1 MDRVSYF
8 FPRGPEVVDWAGRLS
23 RRGYRPDPMKAALA
37 QIAPKLAD
45 VAANLDLHADVV
57 ARAAEAGAD
66 LVLFPEL
73 SLTGYVLMEAAPETA
88 LTLDS
93 APMKRLAE
101 LSRTAAFAVGFVEE
115 APGGKFFNSAAFFD
129 RGALV
134 HVHRK
139 VYLPTHGV
147 FDEARHFA
155 AGDRMRVFETRFGR
169 VGMLVCRDFWH
180 LGPAYVLA
188 CQDMDVLLVLSAS
201 PGRGAT
207 GDTGRFKS
215 TVSVS
220 LLGDVYARSFGCH
233 VLHANRVGVEEGVT
247 FSGASEAFGPRGE
260 LLVRAKD
267 LDEDLPVV
275 EIDPATRRSARLT
288 MPFLKEER
296 PHLILRELQRVLA
309 ERASPG
315 Y

>member
-1 MDRVSYF
+1 MA
-8 FPRGPEVVDWAGRLS
+8 PLATLP
-23 RRGYRPDPMKAALA
+23 PMRAALA

-45 VAANLDLHADVV
+45 FPANLELHADAVR
-57 ARAAEAGAD
+57 RAAAAGAE
-66 LVLFPEL
+66 LVVFPEL
-73 SLTGYVLMEAAPETA
+73 SLTGYVLMEAAPEVSIP
-88 LTLDS
+88 LD
-93 APMKRLAE
+93 APEMARLAE
-101 LSRTAAFAVGFVEE
+101 ISKTAAIAVGFVEE
-115 APGGKFFNSAAFFD
+115 APGGRFFNSAAFFD
-129 RGALV
+129 RGRLV

-139 VYLPTHGV
+139 VYLPTHGI

-188 CQDMDVLLVLSAS
+188 CQDMDILCVLSAS

-207 GDTGRFKS
+207 AGDGRFAS

-220 LLGDVYARSFGCH
+220 LLGDCYARSFGCH
-233 VLHANRVGVEEGVT
+233 VLHTNRAGVEEGVT

-260 LLVRAKD
+260 RLARAKD
-267 LDEDLPVV
+267 LEEDLALV
-275 EIDPATRRSARLT
+275 EIDPAARRSARLS

-296 PHLILRELQRVLA
+296 PHMILRELQRVLA
-309 ERASPG
+309 DRSTPG

>member
-1 MDRVSYF
+1 
-8 FPRGPEVVDWAGRLS
+8 
-23 RRGYRPDPMKAALA
+23 MKAALA

-45 VAANLDLHADVV
+45 VAANLELHAET
-57 ARAAEAGAD
+57 ARRAAAGGAE
-66 LVLFPEL
+66 LVVFPEL
-73 SLTGYVLMEAAPETA
+73 SLTGYVLMEAAPEVA
-88 LTLDS
+88 VTLDS
-93 APMKRLAE
+93 PEMKRLAQI
-101 LSRTAAFAVGFVEE
+101 SKTAALAVGFVEE
-115 APGGKFFNSAAFFD
+115 APGGKFFNSAAFLD

-188 CQDMDVLLVLSAS
+188 CQDLDVLCVLSAS

-207 GDTGRFKS
+207 GESGRFKS

-220 LLGDVYARSFGCH
+220 LLGDCYARSFGCH
-233 VLHANRVGVEEGVT
+233 VLHANRAGVEEGVT

-267 LDEDLPVV
+267 LDPDLAFVDV
-275 EIDPATRRSARLT
+275 DPAARRAARLS

-296 PHLILRELQRVLA
+296 PHLVLRELQRVLA
-309 ERASPG
+309 ERSATG

>member
-1 MDRVSYF
+1 MAARRRQWAESRTGAKFPPTDIVS
-8 FPRGPEVVDWAGRLS
+8 A
-23 RRGYRPDPMKAALA
+23 MKAALA

-45 VAANLDLHADVV
+45 VAANLDLTADVV
-57 ARAAEAGAD
+57 ARAAKAGAE
-66 LVLFPEL
+66 LVVFPEL
-73 SLTGYVLMEAAPETA
+73 SLTGYVLMETAPETA
-88 LTLDS
+88 LRLDS
-93 APMKRLAE
+93 APIARLAE

-129 RGALV
+129 RGALL

-188 CQDMDVLLVLSAS
+188 CQDIDVLCVLSAS
-201 PGRGAT
+201 PGRGVG
-207 GDTGRFKS
+207 GDDGRFQS
-215 TVSVS
+215 VVSVA

-233 VLHANRVGVEEGVT
+233 VLHANRVGCEEGVT
-247 FSGASEAFGPRGE
+247 FSGASEAWGPSGD

-267 LDEDLPVV
+267 LDADLAFV
-275 EIDPATRRSARLT
+275 EVDPAARRAARLR

-309 ERASPG
+309 ERSAAG

>member
-1 MDRVSYF
+1 MR
-8 FPRGPEVVDWAGRLS
+8 
-23 RRGYRPDPMKAALA
+23 AALA

-57 ARAAEAGAD
+57 RRAAAGGAE
-66 LVLFPEL
+66 LVVFPEL
-73 SLTGYVLMEAAPETA
+73 SLTGYVLMEAAPEVA
-88 LTLDS
+88 VALDS
-93 APMKRLAE
+93 PQMKRLAE
-101 LSRTAAFAVGFVEE
+101 ISKTAAIAVGFVEE
-115 APGGKFFNSAAFFD
+115 APGGKFFNSAAFLD
-129 RGALV
+129 RGDLV

-139 VYLPTHGV
+139 VYLPTHGI

-188 CQDMDVLLVLSAS
+188 CQDLDILCVLSAS

-207 GDTGRFKS
+207 GDSGRFKS
-215 TVSVS
+215 TASVS
-220 LLGDVYARSFGCH
+220 LLGDCYARSFGCH
-233 VLHANRVGVEEGVT
+233 VLHANRAGVEEGVT
-247 FSGASEAFGPRGE
+247 FSGASEAFDPRGE

-267 LDEDLPVV
+267 LDVDLAFADV
-275 EIDPATRRSARLT
+275 DPAARRAARLS
-288 MPFLKEER
+288 MPFIKEER

-309 ERASPG
+309 ERSAPG

>member
-1 MDRVSYF
+1 
-8 FPRGPEVVDWAGRLS
+8 
-23 RRGYRPDPMKAALA
+23 MKASLA
-37 QIAPKLAD
+37 QIVPKLAD
-45 VAANLDLHADVV
+45 VAANLDLHAET
-57 ARAAEAGAD
+57 AKRAAAAGAE
-66 LVLFPEL
+66 LVVFPEL

-88 LTLDS
+88 ITLDS
-93 APMKRLAE
+93 PQMKRLAE
-101 LSRTAAFAVGFVEE
+101 ISKTAAIAVGFVEE
-115 APGGKFFNSAAFFD
+115 APGGKYFNSAAFLD

-139 VYLPTHGV
+139 VYLPTHGI

-169 VGMLVCRDFWH
+169 LGMLVCRDFWH

-188 CQDMDVLLVLSAS
+188 CQDMDVLCVLSAS

-207 GDTGRFKS
+207 GDDGRFKS
-215 TVSVS
+215 TESVS

-233 VLHANRVGVEEGVT
+233 VLHANRAGVEEGVT

-260 LLVRAKD
+260 RLARGKD
-267 LDEDLPVV
+267 LDADLVIV
-275 EIDPATRRSARLT
+275 DVDPGARRSARLS

-309 ERASPG
+309 ERSAPG

>member
-1 MDRVSYF
+1 MR
-8 FPRGPEVVDWAGRLS
+8 
-23 RRGYRPDPMKAALA
+23 AALA

-45 VAANLDLHADVV
+45 VAANLDLHADAVR
-57 ARAAEAGAD
+57 RAAAGGAE
-66 LVLFPEL
+66 LVVFPEL
-73 SLTGYVLMEAAPETA
+73 SLTGYVLMEAAPEVA
-88 LTLDS
+88 IALDS
-93 APMKRLAE
+93 PQMKRLAE
-101 LSRTAAFAVGFVEE
+101 ISKTAAIAVGFVEE
-115 APGGKFFNSAAFFD
+115 APGGKFFNSAAFLD
-129 RGALV
+129 RGDLV

-139 VYLPTHGV
+139 VYLPTHGI

-155 AGDRMRVFETRFGR
+155 AGDRMRVFDTRFGR

-188 CQDMDVLLVLSAS
+188 CQDMDILCVLSAS

-207 GDTGRFKS
+207 GDDGRFKS

-233 VLHANRVGVEEGVT
+233 VLHANRAGVEEGVT
-247 FSGASEAFGPRGE
+247 FSGASEAFDPRGE

-267 LDEDLPVV
+267 LDVDLVFV
-275 EIDPATRRSARLT
+275 DVDPAARRAARLS
-288 MPFLKEER
+288 MPFIKEER

-309 ERASPG
+309 ERSAPG

>member
-1 MDRVSYF
+1 NLPAMR
-8 FPRGPEVVDWAGRLS
+8 
-23 RRGYRPDPMKAALA
+23 AALA

-45 VAANLDLHADVV
+45 VASNLDLHADV
-57 ARAAEAGAD
+57 ARRAAAGGAE
-66 LVLFPEL
+66 LVVFPEL

-88 LTLDS
+88 IRLDS
-93 APMKRLAE
+93 PEMKRLADV
-101 LSRTAAFAVGFVEE
+101 SRTAAIAVGFVEE
-115 APGGKFFNSAAFFD
+115 APGGRYFNSAAFLD
-129 RGALV
+129 RGELV

-139 VYLPTHGV
+139 VYLPTHGI

-155 AGDRMRVFETRFGR
+155 AGDRMRAFDTRFGR

-188 CQDMDVLLVLSAS
+188 CQDIDMLLVLSAS
-201 PGRGAT
+201 PGRGVS
-207 GDTGRFKS
+207 GDDVRFKS

-233 VLHANRVGVEEGVT
+233 VLHANRAGVEEGVT

-260 LLVRAKD
+260 RLARAKD
-267 LDEDLPVV
+267 LDVDLAFVDV
-275 EIDPATRRSARLT
+275 DPAARRSARLT

-309 ERASPG
+309 ERSAPQ

>member
-1 MDRVSYF
+1 
-8 FPRGPEVVDWAGRLS
+8 
-23 RRGYRPDPMKAALA
+23 MKAALA

-45 VAANLDLHADVV
+45 VAANLDLHAETVR
-57 ARAAEAGAD
+57 RAAAGGAE
-66 LVLFPEL
+66 LVVFPEL
-73 SLTGYVLMEAAPETA
+73 SLTGYVLMEATPEVA
-88 LTLDS
+88 VALDS
-93 APMKRLAE
+93 PEMKRLAE
-101 LSRTAAFAVGFVEE
+101 ISKSAAIAVGFVEE
-115 APGGKFFNSAAFFD
+115 APGGKFFNSAAFLD
-129 RGALV
+129 RGELV

-139 VYLPTHGV
+139 VYLPTHGI

-188 CQDMDVLLVLSAS
+188 CQDLDVLCVLSAS

-207 GDTGRFKS
+207 GDDGRFKS

-220 LLGDVYARSFGCH
+220 LLGDCYARSFGCH
-233 VLHANRVGVEEGVT
+233 VLHANRAGVEEGVT
-247 FSGASEAFGPRGE
+247 FSGASEAFDPRGE

-267 LDEDLPVV
+267 LDVDLAFVDV
-275 EIDPATRRSARLT
+275 DPAARRAARLS
-288 MPFLKEER
+288 MPFIKEER

-309 ERASPG
+309 ERSAPR

>member
-1 MDRVSYF
+1 MR
-8 FPRGPEVVDWAGRLS
+8 
-23 RRGYRPDPMKAALA
+23 AALA

-45 VAANLDLHADVV
+45 VAANLDLHADTVR
-57 ARAAEAGAD
+57 RAAAAGAE
-66 LVLFPEL
+66 LVVFPEL
-73 SLTGYVLMEAAPETA
+73 SLTGYVLMEAAPEVA
-88 LTLDS
+88 IRLDS
-93 APMKRLAE
+93 PQMKRLAE
-101 LSRTAAFAVGFVEE
+101 ISRTAAIAVGFVEE
-115 APGGKFFNSAAFFD
+115 APGGKFFNSAAFLD
-129 RGALV
+129 RGDLV

-139 VYLPTHGV
+139 VYLPTHGI

-155 AGDRMRVFETRFGR
+155 QGDRMRVFETRFGR

-188 CQDMDVLLVLSAS
+188 CQDLDVLCVLSAS

-207 GDTGRFKS
+207 GDDGRFQS

-233 VLHANRVGVEEGVT
+233 VLHTNRVGVEEGVT

-260 LLVRAKD
+260 RLVRAKD
-267 LDEDLPVV
+267 LDADLAVV
-275 EIDPATRRSARLT
+275 EVDPAARRSARLS

-309 ERASPG
+309 ERSATG